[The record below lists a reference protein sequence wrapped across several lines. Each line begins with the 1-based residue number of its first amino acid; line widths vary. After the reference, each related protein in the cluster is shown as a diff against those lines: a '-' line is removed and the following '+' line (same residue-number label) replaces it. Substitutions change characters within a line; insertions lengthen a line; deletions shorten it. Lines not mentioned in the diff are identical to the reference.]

1 MKKTSFI
8 FGLCAVLAL
17 GGCQGVKPEA
27 SYPTRPDAGASGD
40 IVYSDETRSTIFGE
54 GESLGSTLFGRK
66 GDGEESGTTGIGVN
80 SFLWRAALDTVSF
93 MPVQSADPFGG
104 VILTDWYEN
113 PDVPGERFKLNVLIL
128 DKQLRADG
136 IRVAVF
142 KQRAVSGGWR
152 DAAVPEDMAFN
163 IENAILKRARELKVQ
178 QVAAQ

>member
-1 MKKTSFI
+1 MKNLF
-8 FGLCAVLAL
+8 AVSAAIIAL
-17 GGCQGVKPEA
+17 SLGACEGVKPEA
-27 SYPTRPDAGASGD
+27 SYPTRPETGSNGG
-40 IVYSDETRSTIFGE
+40 IVYSDEKRNTIFGE
-54 GESLGSTLFGRK
+54 GESLGSSLFGR
-66 GDGEESGTTGIGVN
+66 DDDQDQGTTGIGVN
-80 SFLWRAALDTVSF
+80 SFLWRAALDTISF

-113 PDVPGERFKLNVLIL
+113 PQTPGERFKMNVLIL

-142 KQRAVSGGWR
+142 KQVAAGGGWR
-152 DAAVPEDMAFN
+152 DAAVPEDMAFQ